1 MDQRQLTIRL
11 LQVYLTV
18 IRVGSISSA
27 ARALHLTQ
35 PTVSLQLK
43 KLAEIVGAPLLEFR
57 QNQLQLTAVGEELR
71 RSSQDIL
78 SRLNDFE
85 LFLNDNQRGQNGTI
99 SLGIVTTAKYIL
111 PQVLGAFYKQYP
123 QVNITLNIANR
134 AQVMDRFVHQLDDLY
149 LFSQPPTGD
158 HVRSMR
164 ILKNP
169 LQLIAPAD
177 HWAVGRT
184 DLQFTDV
191 AKERFLLREPGSATR
206 SVFENYLSRQG
217 YQLSKVMQIESNEAI
232 RLSVASGLGLAVLSD
247 HTLQQ
252 SSEPLAILQVADFPL
267 QSHWYLVMHQTQR
280 LPNAATQLLRFIG
293 EHLPKVVNANYL
305 VDDLAHLKAFHTA
318 IP

>member
-280 LPNAATQLLRFIG
+280 LPNAAAQLLRFIG